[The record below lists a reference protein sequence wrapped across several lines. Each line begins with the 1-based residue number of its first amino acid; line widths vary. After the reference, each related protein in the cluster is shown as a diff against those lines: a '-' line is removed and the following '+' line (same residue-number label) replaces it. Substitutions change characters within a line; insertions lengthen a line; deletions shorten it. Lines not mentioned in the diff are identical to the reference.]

1 MKKQYEAPSTRV
13 VELELQSMIATSS
26 VSISHDG
33 ITDQNDVYTRP
44 EVEDDSK
51 SSLGG
56 LWDED

>member
-1 MKKQYEAPSTRV
+1 MKKKYEAPSTRV
-13 VELELQSMIATSS
+13 VELELQSMIATS
-26 VSISHDG
+26 VGISHDG
-33 ITDQNDVYTRP
+33 ITDQNELYTRP